1 MYHLEDTHTH
11 CAYQSAFC
19 KTFEEKTYCI
29 WTILPKKMVQ
39 NAEKTLGVGGNS
51 CSVWFTELQLQ
62 CLFKGVSGFR
72 HYIISRASHWLPGSL
87 ALFIQPFPSLDGAY
101 TDCGSARPLHCVLAL
116 SIWAESTLGGFFLKT
131 LHPSEVFYAYSVK
144 KKLFQMALL
153 LCNCKN
159 SITER
164 NHSIKAF
171 GKKSSAFKP
180 LYDHLPHTFSLL
192 FQPHSWVLDQHLCQ
206 IMYFALSL
214 RTDIKIAG
222 FINKQSLRKY

>member
-1 MYHLEDTHTH
+1 
-11 CAYQSAFC
+11 
-19 KTFEEKTYCI
+19 
-29 WTILPKKMVQ
+29 
-39 NAEKTLGVGGNS
+39 
-51 CSVWFTELQLQ
+51 
-62 CLFKGVSGFR
+62 
-72 HYIISRASHWLPGSL
+72 
-87 ALFIQPFPSLDGAY
+87 
-101 TDCGSARPLHCVLAL
+101 
-116 SIWAESTLGGFFLKT
+116 
-131 LHPSEVFYAYSVK
+131 
-144 KKLFQMALL
+144 MALL

-192 FQPHSWVLDQHLCQ
+192 FQSRSWVLDQHLCQ

-214 RTDIKIAG
+214 RMDIKIAG